1 MMASAGKDR
10 GLKNARIAADLGGLL
25 IQASPLTKRHQ
36 AHYARDNTGA
46 AQVVRLV
53 ERVKPGLHRQAR
65 RGSATK
71 SPSSRLATATAARI
85 RHHPIH
91 DHNLRPGS
99 LTVPHQRRRN
109 ELAPSALPRAC

>member
-10 GLKNARIAADLGGLL
+10 GLKNARIAADLGGSL

-36 AHYARDNTGA
+36 AHDLRDNTGA

-71 SPSSRLATATAARI
+71 SPSSLLATATAARI

-91 DHNLRPGS
+91 DHNPD
-99 LTVPHQRRRN
+99 
-109 ELAPSALPRAC
+109 RAA